1 MDNAPSA
8 WTVQVALSS
17 WHATRSRLL
26 TEDVDLAQ
34 DEQQLAALLG
44 AETDDITEIEHRL
57 ARAIVTATAMAETA
71 DTLAANLI
79 ARRDRY
85 RRRVQQYK
93 ATLFAIMDAIGCRR
107 LELPDCTVSTRAGP
121 PAVIVTDEAALPD
134 RFIRVETTRR
144 ADKAA
149 IATALKDGEVV
160 DGAELSNAMPV
171 LSVRSR

>member
-8 WTVQVALSS
+8 WNVQVALSS

-44 AETDDITEIEHRL
+44 TETDDITEIEHRL
-57 ARAIVTATAMAETA
+57 ARAIVTASAMAETA
-71 DTLAANLI
+71 DTLADNLI

-93 ATLFAIMDAIGCRR
+93 ATLLSIMEAVGCRK

-121 PAVIVTDEAALPD
+121 LAVFVTDETSLPE
-134 RFIRVETTRR
+134 RFVRIETTRR
-144 ADKAA
+144 IDKQA
-149 IATALKDGEVV
+149 IAAALKDGEVV
-160 DGAELSNAMPV
+160 DGACFANGPTSLA
-171 LSVRSR
+171 VRSQ

>member
-1 MDNAPSA
+1 
-8 WTVQVALSS
+8 
-17 WHATRSRLL
+17 
-26 TEDVDLAQ
+26 
-34 DEQQLAALLG
+34 
-44 AETDDITEIEHRL
+44 
-57 ARAIVTATAMAETA
+57 
-71 DTLAANLI
+71 
-79 ARRDRY
+79 
-85 RRRVQQYK
+85 VQQYK
-93 ATLFAIMDAIGCRR
+93 ATLFAIMDAIGCHR
-107 LELPDCTVSTRAGP
+107 LELPDCTISTRAGP